1 MIARLILDQ
10 TQSIAEGEAVK
21 DLLEAGIDAGPD
33 GTRVIARGWTWK
45 TAPLI
50 LVLVT
55 TDN

>member
-45 TAPLI
+45 TAPLM